1 MTSVTIPE
9 GVTSIGLDAFFGCS
23 GLTTVTIPSS
33 VTNIGDDAFKNC
45 TQLTTI
51 VFAGTVEQWD
61 GIEKKATW
69 NANTGDYTIQ
79 CSDGNIA
86 K

>member
-1 MTSVTIPE
+1 M
-9 GVTSIGLDAFFGCS
+9 
-23 GLTTVTIPSS
+23 
-33 VTNIGDDAFKNC
+33 TNIGDDAFKNC

-51 VFAGTVEQWD
+51 VFAGTVEQWN